1 MDVMQIIKDILQEN
15 LEIDPETVSTESTL
29 DDLGIDSLDT
39 VELIC
44 DLEERCGIEM
54 GYPEGLKSIG
64 DVIAFSCYKASRPG
78 DVCHQAGFFC
88 YAT

>member
-64 DVIAFSCYKASRPG
+64 DVITYIEKL
-78 DVCHQAGFFC
+78 
-88 YAT
+88 

>member
-1 MDVMQIIKDILQEN
+1 MDVLQTIKDILEEN
-15 LEIDPETVSTESTL
+15 LDIDPETVTLESTL

-54 GYPEGLKSIG
+54 GYPEGLGCIG
-64 DVIAFSCYKASRPG
+64 AVVEYIENL
-78 DVCHQAGFFC
+78 
-88 YAT
+88 

>member
-1 MDVMQIIKDILQEN
+1 MDVMQTIKDILQEN
-15 LEIDPETVSTESTL
+15 LEIDPATVTADSTL

-54 GYPEGLKSIG
+54 GYPEGLNSIG
-64 DVIAFSCYKASRPG
+64 DVVNYIENL
-78 DVCHQAGFFC
+78 
-88 YAT
+88 

>member
-1 MDVMQIIKDILQEN
+1 MDVMQIIKVILQEN
-15 LEIDPETVSTESTL
+15 LDIDPETVNAESTL

-64 DVIAFSCYKASRPG
+64 DVIAYIEKL
-78 DVCHQAGFFC
+78 
-88 YAT
+88 